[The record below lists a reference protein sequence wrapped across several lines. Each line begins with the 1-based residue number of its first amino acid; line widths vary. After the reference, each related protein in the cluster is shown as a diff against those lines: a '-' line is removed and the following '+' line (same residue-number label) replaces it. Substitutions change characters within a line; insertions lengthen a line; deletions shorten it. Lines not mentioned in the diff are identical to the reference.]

1 MVVFHR
7 TQEHNQLPHEN
18 GGWTMEIIMETLRD
32 YLHHHIYNF
41 RKVDCDPLRQ
51 IKRHM
56 YTGNTIPEELF
67 EFALA
72 PLGQKP
78 PN

>member
-7 TQEHNQLPHEN
+7 RQEHNQLPHEN
-18 GGWTMEIIMETLRD
+18 GMDNGNNHGDPRD

-41 RKVDCDPLRQ
+41 RKVGCDPLRQ

-56 YTGNTIPEELF
+56 YTGNTIHEELF

-78 PN
+78 PD